1 LWSSVVIGLPE
12 HGVGV
17 SLVEPLERCR
27 ESPFTER
34 TLDMIRTKRTKTL
47 LRHALLGLGAAATV
61 VFTAGQV
68 SPIFVGHTEVV
79 QQLAAPLRDD
89 DVALV
94 RVPLTHSLWLP
105 NDAPASRAGS
115 ASIARRSLAR
125 WGFEADRRAFAQDL
139 LATGYLGSARAW
151 RIADAAVRQAYA
163 LQIPPALVLGVML
176 TENTTLKPTARSNV
190 GAQGLM
196 QIMPR
201 LWKPVFGNRYGRN
214 LRDDAT
220 NVRYGIHILRYMHD
234 EVSGSL
240 GPEGTFR
247 RALLRY
253 NGCVRGTNTPHCH
266 RYPDTV
272 QRYVLR
278 NAKASCRGRTF
289 RECVVLPLYR
299 SRWGTTRQRVATVD

>member
-1 LWSSVVIGLPE
+1 M
-12 HGVGV
+12 
-17 SLVEPLERCR
+17 
-27 ESPFTER
+27 T
-34 TLDMIRTKRTKTL
+34 RTKRTKTL

-68 SPIFVGHTEVV
+68 RPVFVGRSAVV
-79 QQLAAPLRDD
+79 KQLAEPLRDD

-94 RVPLTHSLWLP
+94 GVPLTHSLWIP
-105 NDAPASRAGS
+105 KDVPSARSGS
-115 ASIARRSLAR
+115 AVTTRRSAAR
-125 WGFEADRRAFAQDL
+125 LGFEADRRAFAQDL
-139 LATGYLGSARAW
+139 LATGHLGAARAW

-176 TENTTLKPTARSNV
+176 TENTTLKPAARSNV

-201 LWKPVFGNRYGRN
+201 LWKPVLGRRYGLN

-234 EVSGSL
+234 RVSGRL
-240 GPEGTFR
+240 GPDGTFR
-247 RALLRY
+247 KALLRY
-253 NGCVRGTNTPHCH
+253 NGCVHGSNTRNCH
-266 RYPDTV
+266 RYPDVV

-278 NAKASCRGRTF
+278 NATASCRGRTF
-289 RECVVLPLYR
+289 RECVVMPLYQ
-299 SRWGTTRQRVATVD
+299 SRWGTQRRVASVN